1 MYHACKEIFK
11 KRDLRK
17 KSHGVVWYYT
27 FSSTFYHNWYKFNT
41 SHTYSLQ
48 FSPLNKDWML
58 NVKGW
63 QSYVIK
69 SLFYTN
75 KYTFFFNLK
84 ASFDVLQWHNYVA
97 VFFLKPLYFRYYW
110 LYLFHINKISYMY
123 IQYHLNAQVNIF
135 KMHSSIIDYLLI
147 PVTKS
152 AGVLSQILSLAFN
165 KPNLPKYSQQH

>member
-11 KRDLRK
+11 KRNLRK
-17 KSHGVVWYYT
+17 KKSQCCLIYFT
-27 FSSTFYHNWYKFNT
+27 FSSTFFHNWYKFNT

-63 QSYVIK
+63 QSCVIK

-75 KYTFFFNLK
+75 KYTLLFFNLIWCPI
-84 ASFDVLQWHNYVA
+84 VTYVA
-97 VFFLKPLYFRYYW
+97 VFFFLKPLYFRYYW

-135 KMHSSIIDYLLI
+135 KMHFSIIDYLLI